1 MQKQKKW
8 VGLDGKPTSD
18 DMKTHWD
25 ENGFLDIRETE
36 EEAESGQETSGV
48 ETDTDVLRSDQ
59 ITEIGMKQAQFVPKS
74 PADIRKMMERV
85 ETEYKQSLNE

>member
-1 MQKQKKW
+1 MKEQLKPINDKLVKDEGIYAEMQNQKKW
-8 VGLDGKPTSD
+8 VGLDGKPTTD

-48 ETDTDVLRSDQ
+48 ETDTDVLRSD
-59 ITEIGMKQAQFVPKS
+59 
-74 PADIRKMMERV
+74 
-85 ETEYKQSLNE
+85 